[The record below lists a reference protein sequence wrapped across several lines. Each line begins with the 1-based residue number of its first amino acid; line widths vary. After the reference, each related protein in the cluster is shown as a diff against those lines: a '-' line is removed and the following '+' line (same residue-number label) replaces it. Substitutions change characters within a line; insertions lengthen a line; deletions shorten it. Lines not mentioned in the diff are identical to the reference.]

1 MRRKYAMSEARQTIL
16 VISNDALLCAAVRR
30 DLETRRPEVRVSAV
44 SGIAAALRIIGTTAP
59 SVILLAAESLDY
71 PPDDLPEL
79 PGGPRVDSQ
88 VGAGGEELR
97 GRIPAL
103 GAALNALAEYAPIVV
118 MGQASWEPGLQ
129 ALIATGEVDY
139 VPHSD
144 GRIAIA
150 AGLLER
156 RLAQAQ
162 PPAGGDSNLAEYWEK
177 DFAEVLRHELNNPL
191 TGILGNAELLL
202 SEITRRNDGQMPS
215 GGLQRVETI
224 AALAMRMR
232 ETVRQLS
239 QEWEA
244 RSEAVRSA

>member
-1 MRRKYAMSEARQTIL
+1 MSENRQTIL

-44 SGIAAALRIIGTTAP
+44 SGIAAALRILEDAAP
-59 SVILLAAESLDY
+59 SAILLAAEM
-71 PPDDLPEL
+71 PDEAPGEL
-79 PGGPRVDSQ
+79 GDKVRDG
-88 VGAGGEELR
+88 ELR
-97 GRIPAL
+97 KHVPAL
-103 GAALNALAEYAPIVV
+103 GAAAVALAEYAPIVV
-118 MGQASWEPGLQ
+118 MGHARWEPGLQ
-129 ALIATGEVDY
+129 DLIAAGEADY
-139 VPHSD
+139 VPRSE
-144 GRIAIA
+144 GCIAIA

-156 RLAQAQ
+156 RLAQAK
-162 PPAGGDSNLAEYWEK
+162 PPDGRDYNLTEDWEK

-202 SEITRRNDGQMPS
+202 AEISRRNDGQLPS

>member
-1 MRRKYAMSEARQTIL
+1 MSEIQQTIL

-44 SGIAAALRIIGTTAP
+44 SGIAAALRIVEDAAP
-59 SVILLAAESLDY
+59 SAILLAADS
-71 PPDDLPEL
+71 PDEL
-79 PGGPRVDSQ
+79 HDRLQDNVQDGEPRGLIPG
-88 VGAGGEELR
+88 
-97 GRIPAL
+97 L
-103 GAALNALAEYAPIVV
+103 GAAVIALAEYAPIVV
-118 MGQASWEPGLQ
+118 MGHASWEPGLQ
-129 ALIATGEVDY
+129 DLIAAGEADY
-139 VPHSD
+139 VPRSE
-144 GRIAIA
+144 GCIAIA

-156 RLAQAQ
+156 RLAQAK
-162 PPAGGDSNLAEYWEK
+162 PFAGPHSHLPEEWEK

-191 TGILGNAELLL
+191 TGILGNAEMLMA
-202 SEITRRNDGQMPS
+202 EISRRNDGQLPS

>member
-1 MRRKYAMSEARQTIL
+1 MGEARQTIL
-16 VISNDALLCAAVRR
+16 VISNDALLCAAIRR
-30 DLETRRPEVRVSAV
+30 DLEMRRPEVRVSAV
-44 SGIAAALRIIGTTAP
+44 SGIAAALRIMETAAP
-59 SVILLAAESLDY
+59 SAILLAAESPDYLLDGLPDG
-71 PPDDLPEL
+71 PPDH
-79 PGGPRVDSQ
+79 SQ
-88 VGAGGEELR
+88 VAASGEKLHGA
-97 GRIPAL
+97 IPAL
-103 GAALNALAEYAPIVV
+103 GAAFTALAGYAPIVV

-129 ALIATGEVDY
+129 ALIAAGEADY
-139 VPHSD
+139 VPRSE
-144 GRIAIA
+144 GCIAIA

-156 RLAQAQ
+156 RLAQVKPLAV
-162 PPAGGDSNLAEYWEK
+162 ADSNLTEDWEK

-202 SEITRRNDGQMPS
+202 SEITRRNDGQLPS

>member
-1 MRRKYAMSEARQTIL
+1 MSEIRQTIL

-44 SGIAAALRIIGTTAP
+44 SGIAAALRILEDAAP
-59 SVILLAAESLDY
+59 SAIFLAAEM
-71 PPDDLPEL
+71 PDEAPGEL
-79 PGGPRVDSQ
+79 
-88 VGAGGEELR
+88 GEKAHDGELR
-97 GRIPAL
+97 KHVPAL
-103 GAALNALAEYAPIVV
+103 GAAVIALAEYAPIVV

-129 ALIATGEVDY
+129 DLIAAGEADY
-139 VPHSD
+139 VPRSE
-144 GRIAIA
+144 GCIAIA

-156 RLAQAQ
+156 RLAQAK
-162 PPAGGDSNLAEYWEK
+162 PPGGRDSNLTEDWER

-202 SEITRRNDGQMPS
+202 AEISRRNDGQLPS

>member
-1 MRRKYAMSEARQTIL
+1 MSEIRQTIL

-44 SGIAAALRIIGTTAP
+44 SGIAAALRILEDTAP
-59 SVILLAAESLDY
+59 SAILLAAE
-71 PPDDLPEL
+71 PDEAPGEL
-79 PGGPRVDSQ
+79 QEKARDG
-88 VGAGGEELR
+88 ELR
-97 GRIPAL
+97 GRMPGLCAVVI
-103 GAALNALAEYAPIVV
+103 ALAEYAPIVV
-118 MGQASWEPGLQ
+118 MGHGSWEPGLQ
-129 ALIATGEVDY
+129 DLIAAGEADY
-139 VPHSD
+139 VPRSE
-144 GRIAIA
+144 GCIAIA

-156 RLAQAQ
+156 RLTQAK
-162 PPAGGDSNLAEYWEK
+162 PPGGRDSNLTQDWEK

-202 SEITRRNDGQMPS
+202 AEISRRNDGQLPS
-215 GGLQRVETI
+215 GGLQRIETI

-232 ETVRQLS
+232 ETVRLLS